1 MLGEI
6 KNPVFITSSDEFKI
20 ISVIISSLEKNALV
34 KFSNQE
40 IMAFSEYV
48 LGSHSYNFDYSYYE
62 NWIQLEILVNK
73 LIVDINSKIDTNILG
88 DNILFE
94 GLLNHLKPAIYRI
107 KQGIKLE
114 NAIYEEVLDNYPELF
129 LMIKDSMTKLIHYL
143 EVEINDAC
151 TRVLALHQP
160 AAGDLRLIQ
169 IVIKTV
175 SDLERI
181 GNVARKIVRFVRKN
195 REFSHIQPLYLHKM
209 GIQAQEMLRTVLDAF
224 ARMDVCAAVQLY
236 KEDDKID
243 EQYELLICELMNYMA
258 EHPHAIPQVLEM
270 IRCAHSIERIGDR
283 CQNIS
288 DYIIYYI
295 KGKDVRHTKIE
306 HLTDLK

>member
-1 MLGEI
+1 MAVHDAPEYAAMGGVVEQQLHDALQVLRTQNI
-6 KNPVFITSSDEFKI
+6 AQVSRI
-20 ISVIISSLEKNALV
+20 IETAR
-34 KFSNQE
+34 Q
-40 IMAFSEYV
+40 
-48 LGSHSYNFDYSYYE
+48 
-62 NWIQLEILVNK
+62 VN
-73 LIVDINSKIDTNILG
+73 T
-88 DNILFE
+88 
-94 GLLNHLKPAIYRI
+94 
-107 KQGIKLE
+107 
-114 NAIYEEVLDNYPELF
+114 
-129 LMIKDSMTKLIHYL
+129 M
-143 EVEINDAC
+143 EVEINEAC
-151 TRVLALHQP
+151 TRILALHHP
-160 AAGDLRLIQ
+160 TAGDLRLVQ
-169 IVIKTV
+169 IVIKTI

-306 HLTDLK
+306 HLTDLR

>member
-1 MLGEI
+1 M
-6 KNPVFITSSDEFKI
+6 NITNHVSVQFNSELTTIRNSLLAMGGVVEQQLHDALQVLRTENIEQVHRI
-20 ISVIISSLEKNALV
+20 IETDR
-34 KFSNQE
+34 Q
-40 IMAFSEYV
+40 
-48 LGSHSYNFDYSYYE
+48 
-62 NWIQLEILVNK
+62 VN
-73 LIVDINSKIDTNILG
+73 
-88 DNILFE
+88 
-94 GLLNHLKPAIYRI
+94 
-107 KQGIKLE
+107 
-114 NAIYEEVLDNYPELF
+114 
-129 LMIKDSMTKLIHYL
+129 MM

-195 REFSHIQPLYLHKM
+195 RDFPHIQPLYLHRM
-209 GIQAQEMLRTVLDAF
+209 GELAKEMLRSVLDAF
-224 ARMDVCAAVQLY
+224 ARMDVEAAVQLY
-236 KEDDKID
+236 KEDDKVD